1 MQNKTTL
8 EIPDEI
14 RLVIEEI
21 VNAFN
26 EKRLVS
32 IMTNNPT
39 LTLDPSKAKVQDKK
53 IIIQIAPSKSK

>member
-1 MQNKTTL
+1 MKEKNSL

-14 RLVIEEI
+14 RIVIEEI

-39 LTLDPSKAKVQDKK
+39 LTFNKDKNAMPHKK
-53 IIIQIAPSKSK
+53 IVFEILNPGQK